1 MPGEEEQY
9 EAYKR
14 VAEAFPGHAVI
25 IRTFDLG
32 GDKFPMFL
40 HMAAEE
46 NPFLGW
52 RGVRVCLDQPELFMP
67 QLRACLRATAHG
79 DVRIMVPLVNTVGE
93 IQAVRELLNTAA
105 DELRAEGRPFNRGV
119 KLGTMIE
126 TPAAALKAT
135 ELAQHVDFFSIGT
148 NDLVQYT
155 LAVDRTNTR
164 LARLFDPFHPAVL
177 RQISLVARAGRS
189 AGIEV
194 SVCGELA
201 ARPLGAVLLLGL
213 DILALSVAWPSLPE
227 IKKLIRELRIE
238 DVRRAASEALNASTS
253 EGVKAALID
262 AIGGPP
268 DLAHNSHR

>member
-1 MPGEEEQY
+1 
-9 EAYKR
+9 
-14 VAEAFPGHAVI
+14 
-25 IRTFDLG
+25 
-32 GDKFPMFL
+32 
-40 HMAAEE
+40 
-46 NPFLGW
+46 
-52 RGVRVCLDQPELFMP
+52 
-67 QLRACLRATAHG
+67 
-79 DVRIMVPLVNTVGE
+79 
-93 IQAVRELLNTAA
+93 
-105 DELRAEGRPFNRGV
+105 
-119 KLGTMIE
+119 GTMVE

-164 LARLFDPFHPAVL
+164 LAHLYDPFHPAVL

-201 ARPLGAVLLLGL
+201 GRPLGAVLLMGL

-238 DVRRAASEALNASTS
+238 DVRQAASEALHASTAD
-253 EGVKAALID
+253 GVKAALID
-262 AIGGPP
+262 AIGGSPG
-268 DLAHNSHR
+268 LAHNSHR